1 MYVKRAWPPPASAAG
16 SFVRNTQQTYL
27 GGANAVDA
35 KYLASY
41 GTQVVP
47 PRLLSASAAICRPIN
62 AYLFPPVCARS

>member
-1 MYVKRAWPPPASAAG
+1 MVWPRLLAAAAG

-41 GTQVVP
+41 GTQVVRQ
-47 PRLLSASAAICRPIN
+47 PRLLPALPDHGKFNQMSN
-62 AYLFPPVCARS
+62 A

>member
-41 GTQVVP
+41 GTQVVR
-47 PRLLSASAAICRPIN
+47 PRLMSANAATSRPVDFFLIHP
-62 AYLFPPVCARS
+62 ACA